1 MARLPIQT
9 SNQALP
15 RSMNQQ
21 FASAQTFSGG
31 AAGLADVGEALSQ
44 YAEIEQRVIN
54 DAEVSNATAIAGG
67 VLATV
72 RAEAKRQPI
81 KDIDGFYTDQTERA
95 YSDLTANM
103 NPAVKREFDK
113 AWGRLSIATKTEVN
127 IDRRARLTSEAKAG
141 FENDRLG
148 AQKAIAAA
156 GYDTAT
162 AVEIE
167 QNLIG
172 QVERLQ
178 QLGVYTAE
186 DAQQI
191 IADVRSENAAI
202 GVRELMMVDPVAAR
216 DALEDDEQFN
226 SLDAETRIQMLERAQ
241 SKVDTL
247 ERANVA
253 RQEKLNAEARRQLSE
268 AQEYRSAELTAQII
282 DDPLSMTLADIEEEA
297 NSGRISGTQASTL
310 YKLVTAEQEDARLDP
325 YTYTGLIDDAYDL
338 ANVTD
343 PVALRRE
350 TAALRERAANAY
362 AAGVIEKADFNSLKS
377 LLDSV
382 GSEAFTGVKSGRD
395 YIKSVFGITEGTF
408 LSGIDGDAT
417 SAEMQN
423 ALRQY
428 DIRVNSAM
436 AEGRPFNPMD
446 IANGI
451 VDRTSK
457 AALSTQSV
465 LTPQFGLKDDSG
477 QYKAVG
483 EYTVGDVFNVLEKT
497 VAEFRDGTISRQVF
511 EEERRNL
518 MVIKRGAEIRARAA
532 NVPNGAEEQF

>member
-31 AAGLADVGEALSQ
+31 AAGLADVGQALSQ

-113 AWGRLSIATKTEVN
+113 AWGRLSIATKAEVN
-127 IDRRARLTSEAKAG
+127 IDRRNRLASETRAG
-141 FENDRLG
+141 IDEG
-148 AQKAIAAA
+148 IIEAQKAIAQA
-156 GYDTAT
+156 GYGSAT
-162 AVEIE
+162 ADLISDIVISRIQSYQDIAYDAE
-167 QNLIG
+167 QV
-172 QVERLQ
+172 Q
-178 QLGVYTAE
+178 AK
-186 DAQQI
+186 
-191 IADVRSENAAI
+191 IAAFKSDTAAI
-202 GVRELMMVDPVAAR
+202 GVRELMMNDPVAAR
-216 DALEDDEQFN
+216 DALEDDEQF
-226 SLDAETRIQMLERAQ
+226 SDLDAETRIQMLERAQ

-362 AAGVIEKADFNSLKS
+362 ASGVIEKADFNSLKS

-408 LSGIDGDAT
+408 MSGIGGDAT

-436 AEGRPFNPMD
+436 ASGQPFNPMD

-465 LTPQFGLKDDSG
+465 LTPQFGLEDDSG

-518 MVIKRGAEIRARAA
+518 MVIKRAAEIRARAA
-532 NVPNGAEEQF
+532 NTPLGAEEQF